1 MLQDLRD
8 IGLIRPIDAGEVLSS
23 LIVALLCGV
32 IIAWIYRQTY
42 RGTSFAPSFVRSMV
56 VLPMIT
62 ALVIIVIG
70 NNLARAFGLVGAMS
84 IIRFR
89 TAVKDIHDIVFIFF
103 TLAVGLAAG
112 VGMHAGAWIGTIA
125 IGLTVMVTTGFG
137 FGRASQNAMLLEFD
151 YAVGGGSAPPTYQPV
166 LDRHCR
172 YTSVLSVRQPREGDT
187 LLVTF
192 HVRLKRGS
200 NATDLVRE
208 LRDTDRVSQ
217 VNMYYDDE
225 EL

>member
-8 IGLIRPIDAGEVLSS
+8 IGLLQPIDAGEVLSS
-23 LIVALLCGV
+23 LIVALLCGLV
-32 IIAWIYRQTY
+32 IAWIYRQTY
-42 RGTSFAPSFVRSMV
+42 RGTSYAPSFVRSMV

-62 ALVIIVIG
+62 ALVILVIG

-112 VGMHAGAWIGTIA
+112 VGMHAAAWIGTIA
-125 IGLTVMVTTGFG
+125 IGLTVMATTGFG
-137 FGRASQNAMLLEFD
+137 FGRTSQNAMLLEFEYD
-151 YAVGGGSAPPTYQPV
+151 PDGGTAPTYQSV
-166 LDRHCR
+166 LDRYCR
-172 YTSVLSVRQPREGDT
+172 YTSVLSVRQPVEGET
-187 LLVTF
+187 LAVTF
-192 HVRLKRGS
+192 HVRLKRG
-200 NATDLVRE
+200 ADVTGLVRE
-208 LRDTDRVSQ
+208 LRDTERVTR
-217 VNMYYDDE
+217 VNIYYDDE

>member
-1 MLQDLRD
+1 VLQELRD
-8 IGLIRPIDAGEVLSS
+8 IGLLQPIDAGEVLSS
-23 LIVALLCGV
+23 LIVALLCG
-32 IIAWIYRQTY
+32 IIVAWIYRRTY
-42 RGTSFAPSFVRSMV
+42 RGTSYAPSFVRSMV

-62 ALVIIVIG
+62 ALVILVIG

-103 TLAVGLAAG
+103 SLTVGLAAG
-112 VGMHAGAWIGTIA
+112 VGMHVAAWIGTFV
-125 IGLTVMVTTGFG
+125 IGLTVMATTGFG
-137 FGRASQNAMLLEFD
+137 FGRISQNAMLLEFF
-151 YAVGGGSAPPTYQPV
+151 YEVNGSSDPPSYQSV

-172 YTSVLSVRQPREGDT
+172 FTSILSVRQPEEGDT
-187 LLVTF
+187 LSLTF
-192 HVRLKRGS
+192 HIRLKRDAD
-200 NATDLVRE
+200 ATRLVRE
-208 LRDTDRVSQ
+208 LRDTEQVSR